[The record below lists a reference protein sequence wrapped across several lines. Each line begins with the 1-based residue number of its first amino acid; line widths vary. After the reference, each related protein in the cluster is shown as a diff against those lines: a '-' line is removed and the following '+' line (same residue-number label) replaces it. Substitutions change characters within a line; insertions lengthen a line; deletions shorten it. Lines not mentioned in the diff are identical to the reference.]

1 MNADVDLLRRAAQF
15 LRTRA
20 EATAPGPWIV
30 VDPNE
35 GTEYGPFFMVVND
48 AFLNP
53 RDDDEVAL
61 ELELH
66 TGAQPDAY
74 YVEAMHPPVAIALAS
89 VFDRFAW
96 LGARDPDLLH
106 RVGCD
111 EVIAVARAILRKEA
125 VSTDA

>member
-1 MNADVDLLRRAAQF
+1 MSADLLRRAAQF

-66 TGAQPDAY
+66 TGAQPGAY
-74 YVEAMHPPVAIALAS
+74 YVEAMHPPVALALA
-89 VFDRFAW
+89 AW
-96 LGARDPDLLH
+96 LDAAAEVANYGSDGFDLDAVDDTYRGA
-106 RVGCD
+106 VTT
-111 EVIAVARAILRKEA
+111 ARAILRE
-125 VSTDA
+125 VTP